1 MRMTIFAILLVTSV
15 LSALLIG
22 DRNARRIGV
31 ILTLAALATW
41 LIPFTGSERVVHIS
55 WKLVTVD
62 VVTRLALLGVV
73 ACSEARWPSWIAALQ
88 GVTVLSHLA
97 GLMPGIA
104 PWVYVRGTVS
114 WSWPI
119 VILLQFVTLR
129 DWPPVRKRLARWWPR
144 LSGRSPGIKASKSQP
159 N

>member
-62 VVTRLALLGVV
+62 VVTWLALLGVV
-73 ACSEARWPSWIAALQ
+73 ACSEAR
-88 GVTVLSHLA
+88 
-97 GLMPGIA
+97 
-104 PWVYVRGTVS
+104 
-114 WSWPI
+114 
-119 VILLQFVTLR
+119 
-129 DWPPVRKRLARWWPR
+129 
-144 LSGRSPGIKASKSQP
+144 
-159 N
+159 